1 MGCVHCLPVVA
12 SQSAASALALWP
24 VSDDLNGK
32 LGVHQTS
39 VDMPLPAAPSDSTAL
54 GNRNDAAIVTTSGR

>member
-1 MGCVHCLPVVA
+1 M
-12 SQSAASALALWP
+12 
-24 VSDDLNGK
+24 NGK

-54 GNRNDAAIVTTSGR
+54 GNRKAAAMVTTSGR

>member
-1 MGCVHCLPVVA
+1 MGWVHCLPVEL

-24 VSDDLNGK
+24 VSEDLNGK

-54 GNRNDAAIVTTSGR
+54 GNRKAAAMVTTSGR